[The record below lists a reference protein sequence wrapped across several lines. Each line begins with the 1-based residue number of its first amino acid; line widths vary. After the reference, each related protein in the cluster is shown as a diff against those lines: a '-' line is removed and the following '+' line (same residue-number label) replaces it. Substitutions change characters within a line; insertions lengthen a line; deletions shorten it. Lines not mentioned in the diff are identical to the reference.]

1 MINYLS
7 RPWQRVN
14 VFIDTQNIY
23 HSAKNL
29 YGAKVDFKRLIDI
42 LVGDRNLIQAIA
54 YVIRSEFTPKEI
66 DFFEAL
72 INQGIKLRIKD
83 LQIYPDGSKKAD
95 WDIGIAVDVIRFS
108 NLVDVVI
115 LVTGDGDFLPLVEYL
130 QNQGK
135 QVEVAGFSKT
145 TSVKLKES
153 ADFYYDLSEIKEL
166 ILIY

>member
-1 MINYLS
+1 MNPLA
-7 RPWQRVN
+7 RPDQRVS

-23 HSAKNL
+23 HSSKNL
-29 YGAKVDFKRLIDI
+29 YDSKVDFKRLVDI
-42 LVGDRNLIQAIA
+42 LVGERSLIKVMA

-72 INQGIKLRIKD
+72 INQGIHLRIKD

-95 WDIGIAVDVIRFS
+95 WDIGIAVDVVRFS
-108 NLVDVVI
+108 HLVDVII

-135 QVEVAGFSKT
+135 QVEVAGFSQT
-145 TSVKLKES
+145 TSARLKEI
-153 ADFYYDLSEIKEL
+153 ADFYHDLDEIASF
-166 ILIY
+166 ILI